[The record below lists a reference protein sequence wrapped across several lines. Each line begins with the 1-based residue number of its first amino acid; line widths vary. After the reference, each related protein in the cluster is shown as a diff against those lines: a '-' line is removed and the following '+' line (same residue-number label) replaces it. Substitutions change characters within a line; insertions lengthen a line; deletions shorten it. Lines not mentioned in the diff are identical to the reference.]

1 MKIFLFTLLIFSIQK
16 SPIDYFFSNE
26 KSIIY
31 VLYEDKIESY
41 SIEDGVKLISSK
53 KINPPSEFNLSNF
66 SFVNEYMLSSDLGG
80 SILKNDHDSIYRID
94 RSYEHRMQL
103 ESIQFIRND
112 TLFRYGGYG
121 FFEDRNFFT
130 YYDNRINGWEYLDIN
145 GDILPKR
152 LSDFTYH
159 INDQELTI
167 LGGYSMDKFKNGKKH
182 KNFMGYVFD
191 FKSKKWTVLGELK
204 THFERTTSLSLDD
217 QKMYSFKGSNIYLLD
232 FNKKVIEEFTFT
244 PTIRKIKTSIFKP
257 FINNNRIVYFQLE
270 QGELK
275 IQSIS
280 VDEFKSNL
288 KKTDSYKFDSLN
300 YLLIFLIIIL
310 ILLGVLSYV
319 IRKNLNKFKRIG
331 NRYYFNFKK
340 LNLVGKEEKVFEI
353 LFEYSNNQS
362 FASNAIITELFHE
375 PELHYGT
382 VNRKKNELLNVLNNK
397 LKIILNTNQTIIVKE
412 NSLIDRREIRYSLNK
427 NFV

>member
-1 MKIFLFTLLIFSIQK
+1 
-16 SPIDYFFSNE
+16 
-26 KSIIY
+26 
-31 VLYEDKIESY
+31 
-41 SIEDGVKLISSK
+41 
-53 KINPPSEFNLSNF
+53 
-66 SFVNEYMLSSDLGG
+66 
-80 SILKNDHDSIYRID
+80 
-94 RSYEHRMQL
+94 
-103 ESIQFIRND
+103 
-112 TLFRYGGYG
+112 
-121 FFEDRNFFT
+121 
-130 YYDNRINGWEYLDIN
+130 
-145 GDILPKR
+145 
-152 LSDFTYH
+152 
-159 INDQELTI
+159 
-167 LGGYSMDKFKNGKKH
+167 MDKFKNGKKH

-288 KKTDSYKFDSLN
+288 QKTDSYKFDSPN
-300 YLLIFLIIIL
+300 YPIIYLTIIL
-310 ILLGVLSYV
+310 IVLGLLTFM
-319 IRKNLNKFKRIG
+319 IRKNLFKIKRIG
-331 NRYYFNFKK
+331 NTYYYNFKK

-362 FASNAIITELFHE
+362 FASNDIITELFHE

-427 NFV
+427 NFVW